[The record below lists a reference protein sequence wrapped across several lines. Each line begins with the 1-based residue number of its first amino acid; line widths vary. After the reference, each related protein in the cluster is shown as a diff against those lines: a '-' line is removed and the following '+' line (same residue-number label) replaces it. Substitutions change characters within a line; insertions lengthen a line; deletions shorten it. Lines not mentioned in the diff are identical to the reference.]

1 MRQAAIASTLATASN
16 RDFLR
21 TMSRQQSVHPQT
33 RRRPICYTP
42 NLHKPEIL
50 RRRKIRSKPTR
61 KRLQARQLS
70 ACRGLKAAKGQP
82 LPTLEEL
89 QHVAE
94 SQRIAKAIAVHL
106 KDPSIGV
113 QSLASLS
120 VAQMG
125 AFAEEEDDLHTALM
139 NYTKREATFAR
150 ARLATATA
158 RLEGLKA

>member
-1 MRQAAIASTLATASN
+1 MRQAAIASTLATARN
-16 RDFLR
+16 RYFLR

-82 LPTLEEL
+82 LTTLEEL
-89 QHVAE
+89 RHVAE

-120 VAQMG
+120 VP
-125 AFAEEEDDLHTALM
+125 
-139 NYTKREATFAR
+139 
-150 ARLATATA
+150 
-158 RLEGLKA
+158 